1 MADRKTLILGIGNT
15 LLSDEG
21 VGVQLLDYLRGNHP
35 RVDQYTLVDGG
46 TLSFTLAPL
55 LEQADNLVVIDAAG
69 LDAPP
74 GTVRVFEGAE
84 MDRFAGRTKRS
95 VHEVSLGDL
104 LAITH
109 LTEMVPA
116 NRALVAIQPEYVDWG
131 HTLSEPVQQ
140 ALPQAARAV
149 MQLLN
154 SWVAADDSGSPFAR
168 ARSRAV
174 SVAG

>member
-1 MADRKTLILGIGNT
+1 M
-15 LLSDEG
+15 
-21 VGVQLLDYLRGNHP
+21 LDYLRCSHP
-35 RVDQYTLVDGG
+35 WIERHTLVDGG

-55 LEQADNLVVIDAAG
+55 LEEADNLIVIDAAQ
-69 LDAPP
+69 LNAPP
-74 GTVRVFEGAE
+74 GTVQVFEGIE

-109 LTEMVPA
+109 LTEMIPA

-140 ALPQAARAV
+140 ALPHAAQAV
-149 MQLLN
+149 EQLLN
-154 SWVAADDSGSPFAR
+154 SWLTVAIPDSLLAR
-168 ARSRAV
+168 AWNRAL
-174 SVAG
+174 SFAG